1 MKVSREQAD
10 ANHERI
16 IDVASRMFREKGFDG
31 VGVAELMKACGLTHG
46 GFYGHFGSKDDLV
59 AQAASRAFDRS
70 SEFWGSIATES
81 KEPFSALVDRYL
93 ADARL
98 STPETACMFAV
109 LAPEA
114 ARRGRPVRKVFS
126 DGFRTLTGIIAKLL
140 PSQSGKKAR
149 ATSIA
154 VFSELVGALVLARSV
169 DDPQLA
175 KDILQV
181 VKSDLKARFPEPKA
195 G

>member
-31 VGVAELMKACGLTHG
+31 VGVAELMKAAGLTHG

-59 AQAASRAFDRS
+59 AEAANRAFDRS
-70 SEFWGSIATES
+70 GEHWCSIIEES

-93 ADARL
+93 ADSKL
-98 STPETACMFAV
+98 SKPETACMFAV

-114 ARRGRPVRKVFS
+114 ARRGRPVRKVFA
-126 DGFRTLTGIIAKLL
+126 DGFRALTDIIAKLI
-140 PSQSGKKAR
+140 PSQSKAR
-149 ATSIA
+149 ARGTSIA
-154 VFSELVGALVLARSV
+154 IFSELVGALVLARSV

-175 KDILQV
+175 REILQL
-181 VKSDLKARFPEPKA
+181 VKSDLKARFPDPKS